1 MIPVKEVMT
10 RNVITFREDTP
21 VEEIAAI
28 LSSKHITGAPVLAN
42 EGHVVGIVSE
52 TDVFSKKGKTAREI
66 MSPRVISVTEETG
79 IDEAARLLIGERI
92 RRVPVIRGGK
102 MVGLLSRSDGL
113 DFFAKT
119 RWTCNACGWGEGS
132 LEGPRR
138 FAPVTTST
146 RRHGEPRSC
155 ATRWRGNIRPRG
167 AAPSIQTVR

>member
-21 VEEIAAI
+21 IDEIASV
-28 LSSKHITGAPVLAN
+28 LTTKHITGAPVIAN

-52 TDVFSKKGKTAREI
+52 TDVFSKRGKTARDI

-102 MVGLLSRSDGL
+102 MVGLLSRSDVL

-119 RWTCNACGWGEGS
+119 RWTCNVCGWWERN
-132 LEGPRR
+132 LERPARCYSCS
-138 FAPVTTST
+138 ST
-146 RRHGEPRSC
+146 DLRLERADPGH
-155 ATRWRGNIRPRG
+155 
-167 AAPSIQTVR
+167 